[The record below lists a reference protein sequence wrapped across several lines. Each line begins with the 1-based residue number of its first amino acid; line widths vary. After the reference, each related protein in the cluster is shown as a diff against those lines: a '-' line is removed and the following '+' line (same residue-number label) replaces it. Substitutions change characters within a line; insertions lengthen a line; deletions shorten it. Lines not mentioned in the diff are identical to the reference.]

1 MTKAAQDLFPGVHA
15 GLGGGEF
22 SQLTEPFRK
31 ELLAHCYRMLGSVH
45 DAQDVVQETYLRAW
59 RGIDR
64 FEGRSSLRVWL
75 YRIATSACLT
85 ALEHRSRRVLPSGLG
100 PSADP
105 DLPLNVA
112 GPDVAWIQPLPDA
125 ALPGADPASIVAARS
140 SVRLALV
147 AALQYLPPRQRAVL
161 ILRDVLAWH
170 AAEVAALLD
179 TTTEA
184 VNSALARARAQLAR
198 AGLSEDM
205 LTEPADPGDRR
216 LLDQYARA
224 FQNADTAA
232 LLRVLREDI
241 TMEMPPHLTWFA
253 GRDAV
258 VRFLA
263 ATVFGRAGAIRV
275 MPARVNG
282 QPALATYTAG
292 ADGLHHSHSLQVL
305 TLTPTGVSGIVSFH
319 DSSLFELS
327 GLPAHLDVSGRPS
340 DLDGW
345 ADNDIGGQTPWRR
358 SRAGFFGAR

>member
-1 MTKAAQDLFPGVHA
+1 MSLVAGIVPGGSGFAEAAGPLR
-15 GLGGGEF
+15 GE
-22 SQLTEPFRK
+22 LR
-31 ELLAHCYRMLGSVH
+31 AHCYRMLGSVA
-45 DAQDVVQETYLRAW
+45 DAEDAVQETYVRAW
-59 RGIDR
+59 RAFDR

-105 DLPLNVA
+105 DLPLTVA
-112 GPDVAWIQPLPDA
+112 GPDVAWVQPLPDA
-125 ALPGADPASIVAARS
+125 ALPAADPATTVAARS

-170 AAEVAALLD
+170 AAEVAGLLD

-198 AGLSEDM
+198 AGLTEDL

-216 LLDQYARA
+216 LLDQYAHA
-224 FQNADTAA
+224 FQNADIAG
-232 LLRVLREDI
+232 LLQVLREDI

-258 VRFLA
+258 VRFVGT
-263 ATVFGRAGAIRV
+263 TVFRRAGAIRT
-275 MPARVNG
+275 MPTTANG
-282 QPALATYTAG
+282 QPALATYTAA
-292 ADGLHHSHSLQVL
+292 ADGLHHPHSLQIL
-305 TLTPTGVSGIVSFH
+305 TVTPTGLSRIVSFH
-319 DSSLFELS
+319 DPGLFELS
-327 GLPAHLDVSGRPS
+327 GLPARLDLTGRSSDPDGPTEHDGAGQVPWIGHL
-340 DLDGW
+340 
-345 ADNDIGGQTPWRR
+345 A
-358 SRAGFFGAR
+358 

>member
-1 MTKAAQDLFPGVHA
+1 MTQAGRELVGGAGA
-15 GLGGGEF
+15 GLGDEEF
-22 SQLTEPFRK
+22 SRLTEPFRR

-45 DAQDVVQETYLRAW
+45 DAQDIVQETYLRAW
-59 RGIDR
+59 RAFDG

-105 DLPLNVA
+105 DVPLTVA
-112 GPDVAWIQPLPDA
+112 GPDLSWVQPLPDA
-125 ALPGADPASIVAARS
+125 ALWDADPAAIVAIRG

-147 AALQYLPPRQRAVL
+147 AALQYLPARQRAVL

-170 AAEVAALLD
+170 AAEVADLLD

-198 AGLSEDM
+198 TGLSEDM
-205 LTEPADPGDRR
+205 LTEPSDPGDRR
-216 LLDQYARA
+216 LLDRYAQA
-224 FQNADTAA
+224 FQNADTVA

-258 VRFLA
+258 VRFLGA
-263 ATVFGRAGAIRV
+263 NVFGRAGAIRMV
-275 MPARVNG
+275 PATANG
-282 QPALATYTAG
+282 QPALATYTPG
-292 ADGLHHSHSLQVL
+292 ADGLHHPHSLQVL
-305 TLTPTGVSGIVSFH
+305 TLTPTGVSRIVSFH
-319 DSSLFELS
+319 DPSLFELS
-327 GLPAHLDVSGRPS
+327 GLPARLDPSGRS
-340 DLDGW
+340 LDRVQP
-345 ADNDIGGQTPWRR
+345 N
-358 SRAGFFGAR
+358 

>member
-59 RGIDR
+59 RGIDG

-112 GPDVAWIQPLPDA
+112 GPEVAWIQPLPDA

-216 LLDQYARA
+216 LLDQYADA
-224 FQNADTAA
+224 FQNADTVA
-232 LLRVLREDI
+232 LLRVLREDV
-241 TMEMPPHLTWFA
+241 TMEMPPHLSWFA

-258 VRFLA
+258 AGFIGA
-263 ATVFGRAGAIRV
+263 NVFRHAGAIRM
-275 MPARVNG
+275 MPTTANG
-282 QPALATYTAG
+282 QPALATYTAA
-292 ADGLHHSHSLQVL
+292 ADGLHHPHSLQVL
-305 TLTPTGVSGIVSFH
+305 TLTPTGVSRIVSFH
-319 DSSLFELS
+319 DPGLFELS
-327 GLPAHLDVSGRPS
+327 GLPARLDRTGRPS
-340 DLDGW
+340 DRDGFTS
-345 ADNDIGGQTPWRR
+345 A
-358 SRAGFFGAR
+358 

>member
-1 MTKAAQDLFPGVHA
+1 MTRAGRELVSGARA
-15 GLGGGEF
+15 GLGEEEF
-22 SQLTEPFRK
+22 SHLTEPFRR

-59 RGIDR
+59 RGFGG

-85 ALEHRSRRVLPSGLG
+85 ALEHRSRRVLPAGLG

-105 DLPLNVA
+105 DLPLTVA
-112 GPDVAWIQPLPDA
+112 GPDVAWVQPLPDA
-125 ALPGADPASIVAARS
+125 ALRDADPATIVAGRS
-140 SVRLALV
+140 TVRLALV

-170 AAEVAALLD
+170 AAEVADLLD

-184 VNSALARARAQLAR
+184 VNSVLARARAQLAR

-205 LTEPADPGDRR
+205 FTEPADPGDRR
-216 LLDQYARA
+216 LLDQYAQA
-224 FQNADTAA
+224 FQDADTAA

-258 VRFLA
+258 VRFLG
-263 ATVFGRAGAIRV
+263 ATVFRRAGAVRM
-275 MPARVNG
+275 MPTTANG
-282 QPALATYTAG
+282 QPALATYTAA
-292 ADGLHHSHSLQVL
+292 ADGLHHPHSLQVL
-305 TLTPTGVSGIVSFH
+305 TLTSTGVSRIVSFH
-319 DSSLFELS
+319 DPSVFALS
-327 GLPAHLDVSGRPS
+327 GLPARLGPTGRPS
-340 DLDGW
+340 GPDGRSEH
-345 ADNDIGGQTPWRR
+345 DSGGQD
-358 SRAGFFGAR
+358 SF

>member
-1 MTKAAQDLFPGVHA
+1 MTKAVQDPFPGVHA
-15 GLGGGEF
+15 GMDVGEF
-22 SQLTEPFRK
+22 SRLTEPFRK

-59 RGIDR
+59 RGFNG

-85 ALEHRSRRVLPSGLG
+85 ALEHRSRRVLPAGLG

-105 DLPLNVA
+105 DLPLTVA
-112 GPDVAWIQPLPDA
+112 GPDVAWMQPLPDV
-125 ALPGADPASIVAARS
+125 ALPAADPATIVAARS

-170 AAEVAALLD
+170 AAEVADLLG

-184 VNSALARARAQLAR
+184 VNSALARARGQLAR

-205 LTEPADPGDRR
+205 LTEPADPVDRR
-216 LLDQYARA
+216 LLDQYAHA
-224 FQNADTAA
+224 FQNADTIA
-232 LLRVLREDI
+232 LLRVLSEDI
-241 TMEMPPHLTWFA
+241 TMEMPPHLSWFA

-258 VRFLA
+258 ARFFGA
-263 ATVFGRAGAIRV
+263 NVFRRAGAIRTV
-275 MPARVNG
+275 PATANG

-292 ADGLHHSHSLQVL
+292 ADGLHRPHSLQVL
-305 TLTPTGVSGIVSFH
+305 TLTPTSVSRIVSFH
-319 DSSLFELS
+319 DPSLFELS
-327 GLPAHLDVSGRPS
+327 GLPAHLDLIDQPS
-340 DLDGW
+340 DPDGRTEHGS
-345 ADNDIGGQTPWRR
+345 GGQVP
-358 SRAGFFGAR
+358 